1 MTSTSLRTSLRSLF
15 ICASL
20 FVAGT
25 LGAATVGQP
34 APAFT
39 LSDLEGKPRSLEE
52 FKGKVVVLE
61 WVNPDCPFVKKHY
74 DKSGNMPALQKAAAA
89 DGVVW
94 LLINS
99 GAPGKQGDY
108 DVAQAKA
115 WLAAQKAAA
124 TAYLRDTDG
133 KVGNAYKAKSTPHM
147 FVINAA
153 GILVYNGA
161 IDSVRSANAADIE
174 KAENYV
180 KAALAA
186 LKAGSEVTNPSN
198 TPYGCSVKY

>member
-1 MTSTSLRTSLRSLF
+1 MSSNVLLTSLRSLF
-15 ICASL
+15 VCASL
-20 FVAGT
+20 LFAGT

-108 DVAQAKA
+108 DVAQAKS
-115 WLAAQKAAA
+115 WLAKQNAAA
-124 TAYLRDTDG
+124 TAYLRDSDG
-133 KVGNAYKAKSTPHM
+133 KVGNAYQAKSTPHM
-147 FVINAA
+147 FVINAD
-153 GILVYNGA
+153 GTLVYNGA
-161 IDSVRSANAADIE
+161 IDSVRSANPADIE

-186 LKAGSEVTNPSN
+186 LKAGRAVANPSN
-198 TPYGCSVKY
+198 TPYGCGVKY